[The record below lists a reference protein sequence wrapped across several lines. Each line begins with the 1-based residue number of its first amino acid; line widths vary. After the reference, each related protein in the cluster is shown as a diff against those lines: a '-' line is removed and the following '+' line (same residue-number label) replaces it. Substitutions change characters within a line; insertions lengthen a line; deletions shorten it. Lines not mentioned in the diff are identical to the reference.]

1 MESFFC
7 FHSFMKLRINYI
19 FSVIVLLFSKE
30 GLKQLAKAVSLL
42 ILRQK
47 VIFVFLFINNPTDDK

>member
-1 MESFFC
+1 
-7 FHSFMKLRINYI
+7 MKLRINYI

-30 GLKQLAKAVSLL
+30 GLKQPAKAVSLL